1 VSEEDLQL
9 CSECHTAKL
18 GLFKDPYSGRS
29 CCSRCWTQRALDA
42 ERALREQK
50 RIYVVLSLTNT
61 QNGMAIGPVNPGAFW
76 TKEEAAR
83 QVENLMKMGEAA
95 WAETVAL
102 GHFDLE
108 EEPE

>member
-1 VSEEDLQL
+1 LI
-9 CSECHTAKL
+9 
-18 GLFKDPYSGRS
+18 
-29 CCSRCWTQRALDA
+29 CWIQRALDA

-76 TKEEAAR
+76 TKEEAAH
-83 QVENLMKMGEAA
+83 QVENLTKLDIPA
-95 WAETVAL
+95 WAEQVAL

-108 EEPE
+108 EK